1 MKSLRFIL
9 TGGVAIFVTLV
20 GGLVGSISIFGGVT
34 SALELTRSAQ
44 EQQTKRLVEEV
55 NNFAQL
61 IEQDA
66 FTISEVISVSVPN
79 LQSRDV
85 IAVLESFA
93 HNKEYLNSITLIPK
107 NGTNVWVGDWQ
118 GEVESETWESTIEDR
133 AYELASYSEDDWEG
147 FEDIYIE
154 ETEKRPVIT
163 YTKRLNREGVA
174 IANLY
179 IDLGLT
185 TLSATL
191 SENQGID
198 NQSIFVFDS
207 RGAVIAHP
215 SMINQDPDKIYDRLP
230 KVLDLKDPIA
240 KAVYSKIA
248 TGTSD
253 FQDINIEGKNWLVSI
268 AEIKDLGDTAWY
280 AVSAVPRQVVLG
292 PMINRAI
299 IISSLAIFILIIS
312 VVVAWIMGQ
321 SISKPLSRL
330 AHAADAVRTLDIKIS
345 SEQLSQFE
353 ELNSAEQAFRAMLQG
368 LEVFVRY
375 VPKKLVLQLIQLESK
390 GQGIKAEEREMS
402 ILFTDI
408 AGYTSISDGM
418 KPKELASLLND
429 YFETIVMPITKSGGT
444 VDKFIGDALMAFWN
458 APDEQN
464 DHADLAIT
472 TAIEIRKAIRAFNNK
487 RINNGEKPL
496 VTRIGIHTGRVLV
509 GDIGA
514 NERMNYTI
522 VGDAVNVASRL
533 ESLGKE
539 LGETLCI
546 SSETHDACSNNYKW
560 EIVYQGILRGCSDE
574 TLVYTIPQS
583 EPDL

>member
-20 GGLVGSISIFGGVT
+20 GGLVGGISILGGVT
-34 SALELTRSAQ
+34 SALELTRTAQ

-55 NNFAQL
+55 NNFAQI
-61 IEQDA
+61 IEQDVY
-66 FTISEVISVSVPN
+66 TISEVVSKTIPR

-85 IAVLESFA
+85 IPVLEAFA
-93 HNKEYLNSITLIPK
+93 NNKDYLNSITLVPR
-107 NGTNVWVGDWQ
+107 NGTKIWVGDSQ

-133 AYELASYSEDDWEG
+133 EYELSSYYESDEDWEG

-163 YTKRLNREGVA
+163 YTKRLYQDGNA

-185 TLSATL
+185 TLSSTL
-191 SENQGID
+191 SKNQGID
-198 NQSIFVFDS
+198 DQSIFVFDS

-215 SMINQDPDKIYDRLP
+215 SMIGQDPDKIYDRLP
-230 KVLDLKDPIA
+230 KILDLEDPIA
-240 KAVYSKIA
+240 KAVYTKVS
-248 TGTSD
+248 TGIID
-253 FQDINIEGKNWLVSI
+253 FQDIKIDGKNWLVSI

-280 AVSAVPRQVVLG
+280 AVSTVPRRVVLG

-299 IISSLAIFILIIS
+299 IISFIGIFILIIS
-312 VVVAWIMGQ
+312 IIVAWLMGR

-330 AHAADAVRTLDIKIS
+330 ASAADAVRTLDIEIS
-345 SEQLSQFE
+345 SDQLSQFE

-390 GQGIKAEEREMS
+390 GYGVKAEEREMS

-418 KPKELASLLND
+418 EPKELASLLND
-429 YFETIVMPITKSGGT
+429 YFETIVVPITKSGGT

-458 APDEQN
+458 APDEQK
-464 DHADLAIT
+464 DHADLAIK
-472 TAIEIRKAIRAFNNK
+472 TALEIKKAIQDFNDK
-487 RINNGEKPL
+487 RIAKGEKPL

-509 GDIGA
+509 GNIGA

-533 ESLGKE
+533 EALGKE
-539 LGETLCI
+539 IGENLCI
-546 SSETHDACSNNYKW
+546 SSETHDACRNNYEWKT
-560 EIVYQGILRGCSDE
+560 VHQGILRGCSDE
-574 TLVYTIPQS
+574 TLVYTIT
-583 EPDL
+583 